1 MENIYFIK
9 QKQKL
14 TYTIFTVSYQQ
25 EFKFWDIDRKHIQ
38 DVLNVK
44 LEEISSNQS
53 EVLEMLSFDKVSF
66 NKCSYCSCWKY
77 YQSLPN
83 DINICKLVLFF

>member
-1 MENIYFIK
+1 MLFDCYKYKQNVENIYFIK
-9 QKQKL
+9 QNQKL

-38 DVLNVK
+38 DALSVK

-53 EVLEMLSFDKVSF
+53 QVLEMLSFDKVSF
-66 NKCSYCSCWKY
+66 NKCS
-77 YQSLPN
+77 
-83 DINICKLVLFF
+83 